1 MSMFTGRNG
10 SNLGYADDNT
20 LMVGIEE
27 ELSLLVRGKEESK
40 KLA

>member
-1 MSMFTGRNG
+1 MFTGRN
-10 SNLGYADDNT
+10 SNNLGYADDNT

-27 ELSLLVRGKEESK
+27 ELSLLMRWKEESK